1 MTASRHL
8 RCRQPSRWATRELS
22 RIVTFYLQ
30 NVRRHDKR
38 EYIGIYRQMLRVID
52 KGVTTA
58 QMAQAARNYAESEFV
73 KAIPE
78 LRRHHIRRFFVAER
92 IRRWAQHRENP
103 QQRLLVALDRLACSA
118 LVADGVRRSRPR
130 PTPIVDTDSR

>member
-1 MTASRHL
+1 M
-8 RCRQPSRWATRELS
+8 
-22 RIVTFYLQ
+22 FYLQ

-73 KAIPE
+73 KAIPD
-78 LRRHHIRRFFVAER
+78 LRRHHIRRFFVAEH
-92 IRRWAQHRENP
+92 IRRWGAASREP
-103 QQRLLVALDRLACSA
+103 AAAPARGARLPCMLHLGRRWRSSFPAEAHTDR
-118 LVADGVRRSRPR
+118 
-130 PTPIVDTDSR
+130 